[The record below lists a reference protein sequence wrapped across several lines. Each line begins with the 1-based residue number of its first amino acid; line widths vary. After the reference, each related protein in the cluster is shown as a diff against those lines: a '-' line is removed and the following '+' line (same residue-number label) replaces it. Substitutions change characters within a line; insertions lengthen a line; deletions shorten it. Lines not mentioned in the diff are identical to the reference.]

1 MLELHPCLDPKCN
14 QVSYPLKFIMLNFGN
29 QHFLVDFP
37 YHTFNDIFETSTI
50 NEEQMTPHTSRFTLE
65 VEIHF
70 FVKVF
75 FIATTRVVTLQL
87 SLHAFTMH
95 IQCFNYL

>member
-1 MLELHPCLDPKCN
+1 
-14 QVSYPLKFIMLNFGN
+14 
-29 QHFLVDFP
+29 
-37 YHTFNDIFETSTI
+37 
-50 NEEQMTPHTSRFTLE
+50 
-65 VEIHF
+65 
-70 FVKVF
+70 VKVF